1 MVTFNEAG
9 LNGELQNYIDGQ
21 WQSATSED
29 RRSID
34 NPASGETLIHLRDST
49 PSDVDEAV
57 NAAVDAQRAWRDQP
71 IESRVQV
78 LFELKN
84 KLEGNR
90 DELAELLSRDQGKTL
105 AEAEGEMHRA
115 IQNVEHACGAP
126 SLMQTPSLANAA
138 SEIDE
143 REIRHPLGVFA
154 AITPFN
160 FPVFVSLWYLPYAIV
175 TGNAILLKPSDLTPL
190 AVQRMFELIDTLSL
204 PDGLVQLVHGDRE
217 TVTAILEHDDIAGVS
232 FVGSTP
238 VAEHIYETA
247 AAHGK
252 RVQAQGGAKNNVV
265 VTESADLPFAAE
277 KVVGGAYTC
286 MGERCLATDTAIVV
300 DEVYDEFVDLVVDE
314 VDEIT
319 IGPGTDPTTDMGPV
333 ITQEHKRT
341 IENYI
346 ETGIEEGATLVRDG
360 RDFVTEPDSD
370 GHFIGPTVFGDVAVG
385 TRLGTE
391 EIFGPVLCITRV
403 SDLEEAISV
412 TNRSEFGNA
421 ACLYTSDGGEARRFR
436 KDVDAGNIGVN
447 VGTAAPLSYFHMG
460 GRKDSFFG
468 DLHAQGRDIIDFYTD
483 RKTYIE
489 HWPNE

>member
-90 DELAELLSRDQGKTL
+90 RARRTAEQGPGKTL

-115 IQNVEHACGAP
+115 IQNVEHARGAP

-204 PDGLVQLVHGDRE
+204 P
-217 TVTAILEHDDIAGVS
+217 
-232 FVGSTP
+232 
-238 VAEHIYETA
+238 
-247 AAHGK
+247 
-252 RVQAQGGAKNNVV
+252 
-265 VTESADLPFAAE
+265 
-277 KVVGGAYTC
+277 
-286 MGERCLATDTAIVV
+286 
-300 DEVYDEFVDLVVDE
+300 
-314 VDEIT
+314 
-319 IGPGTDPTTDMGPV
+319 
-333 ITQEHKRT
+333 
-341 IENYI
+341 
-346 ETGIEEGATLVRDG
+346 
-360 RDFVTEPDSD
+360 
-370 GHFIGPTVFGDVAVG
+370 
-385 TRLGTE
+385 
-391 EIFGPVLCITRV
+391 
-403 SDLEEAISV
+403 
-412 TNRSEFGNA
+412 
-421 ACLYTSDGGEARRFR
+421 
-436 KDVDAGNIGVN
+436 
-447 VGTAAPLSYFHMG
+447 
-460 GRKDSFFG
+460 
-468 DLHAQGRDIIDFYTD
+468 
-483 RKTYIE
+483 
-489 HWPNE
+489 